1 MKKSFIKTIL
11 KVIGLFLVFEL
22 IIQLLGA
29 LLTKNIIMS
38 IKYGKYGLYY
48 ISELVVLLLSIV
60 IVVVRKKFYIFKEK
74 RLSFKNTI
82 FMSLPILIISG
93 LLLIS
98 NTVTLIGKDLNFI
111 NWFSLIL
118 YVIFIGLFEEIFF
131 RGIILQE
138 LLDDFYHTKKEV
150 IFSILLSA
158 IIFGSLHLTNILVGQ
173 DLLTTIMQV
182 IQTTAIGI
190 LLGTIYYLSKNI
202 WALAFIHGFY
212 DYAVLLGSVNYIK
225 DCEYVANVPFSITLS
240 SLVASM
246 ILSIIYILYSRS
258 LLNKSNF
265 NKALGYYVSEEDK
278 KSDVKLKTKIN
289 TALGILIMVW
299 VLFNVFYS
307 LFIGNNI
314 DEYYKCYEYEEKT
327 IKRYETHYY
336 SYNDFSFIHNNMNYR
351 LYKDNNN
358 AYLEN
363 IDTKETVELK
373 KKIDNISYIE
383 GYFVLTNKEE
393 VYYYDLSKLDS
404 LNSFKGT
411 YKTIIIPNITV
422 SGYLLDSD
430 NNTKYLL
437 VKDRTQ
443 NKFIIEEDNLK
454 MVK

>member
-1 MKKSFIKTIL
+1 MKKNIFKTIL
-11 KVIGLFLVFEL
+11 KVIGLFIVFEL

-48 ISELVVLLLSIV
+48 ISELVVLLLSII

-82 FMSLPILIISG
+82 YMSLPILILSI
-93 LLLIS
+93 LLLFS
-98 NTVTLIGKDLNFI
+98 NTVTLIGKNLNFL
-111 NWFSLIL
+111 NLFSLII

-131 RGIILQE
+131 RGIIEQE

-158 IIFGSLHLTNILVGQ
+158 IIFGSLHLTNLLVGQ

-182 IQTTAIGI
+182 IQTTAIGF

-212 DYAVLLGSVNYIK
+212 DFAVLLGSVNYIK

-240 SLVASM
+240 SLVASI
-246 ILSIIYILYSRS
+246 ILSIIYILYSRG

-289 TALGILIMVW
+289 TALGLLIMVW
-299 VLFNVFYS
+299 VIFNVFYS
-307 LFIGNNI
+307 LFIGNNL
-314 DEYYKCYEYEEKT
+314 DKYYKCYEYEEKT

-336 SYNDFSFIHNNMNYR
+336 SYNDFSFYYNNINYK
-351 LYKDNNN
+351 LYKKNSN

-363 IDTKETVELK
+363 IDTKETIELK
-373 KKIDNISYIE
+373 KNIDNIGIID
-383 GYFVLTNKEE
+383 GYFLLTNSEE
-393 VYYYDLSKLDS
+393 IYYYDLSKLND
-404 LNSFKGT
+404 LNGFKDT
-411 YKTIIIPNITV
+411 YKTIIIPNITI
-422 SGYLLDSD
+422 SGYLLDADS
-430 NNTKYLL
+430 NIKYLL
-437 VKDRTQ
+437 VKDRTE
-443 NKFIIEEDNLK
+443 NKFIIENDTLK